1 MRAWNAGSSSTPRR
15 FVTPI
20 PAGVPGQKDLTS
32 EAGAVLGRGAQ
43 LNLGEVFYW
52 MIGMAD
58 DQMQTASAPASEL
71 TATRRDRV

>member
-43 LNLGEVFYW
+43 LNLGRSST
-52 MIGMAD
+52 G
-58 DQMQTASAPASEL
+58 
-71 TATRRDRV
+71 